1 MTSKNLNENE
11 ENKRFSIDK
20 YELQKMFIEFEKNL
34 SIQNDKTYEK
44 LNEIHID
51 IKRLIEMLEPVHSH
65 AEWVDGLRARLHN
78 IGLLRNTS
86 RIE

>member
-1 MTSKNLNENE
+1 MTSEKLE
-11 ENKRFSIDK
+11 ENKRFSVDK
-20 YELQKMFIEFEKNL
+20 YELEKMFAESEKNL
-34 SIQNDKTYEK
+34 SEK

-65 AEWVDGLRARLHN
+65 AEWVDGLRTRLHN
-78 IGLLRNTS
+78 IGLMRNTS

>member
-1 MTSKNLNENE
+1 MTSEKLE

-20 YELQKMFIEFEKNL
+20 YELEKMFTESEKK
-34 SIQNDKTYEK
+34 NDKTYEK

-78 IGLLRNTS
+78 IGLMRNTS

>member
-1 MTSKNLNENE
+1 MTSEKLDENE

-20 YELQKMFIEFEKNL
+20 YELQKMFAESEKNL
-34 SIQNDKTYEK
+34 SEK

-65 AEWVDGLRARLHN
+65 AEWVDGLRARLHS
-78 IGLLRNTS
+78 IGLMRNTS

>member
-1 MTSKNLNENE
+1 MTSEKLK

-20 YELQKMFIEFEKNL
+20 YELEKMFAESEKK
-34 SIQNDKTYEK
+34 NDKTYEK

-78 IGLLRNTS
+78 IGLMRNTS